1 MNNELKQDFES
12 GMVKHLLFKSKLRS
26 YLYGSK
32 TSQGPIRDPSLCS
45 FGHWIQNRALGP
57 YGHLPES
64 RELDRLHILV
74 HHKANALMDMHE
86 RGETEQALAG
96 LPAIEKIADQITLLL
111 RTMEQ
116 KLRTGL

>member
-1 MNNELKQDFES
+1 MTDELKQDFES

-32 TSQGPIRDPSLCS
+32 INPGPIRDPAQCA
-45 FGHWIQNRALGP
+45 FGAWIQERALGA
-57 YGHLPES
+57 YAHLSES
-64 RELDRLHILV
+64 RELDHLHTLI
-74 HHKANALMDMHE
+74 HREASRLMDMHE

-96 LPAIEKIADQITLLL
+96 LSAVEKMANQLTLLL

-116 KLRTGL
+116 KLRTGF

>member
-1 MNNELKQDFES
+1 MTNELKQDFES

-26 YLYGSK
+26 YLYGGK
-32 TSQGPIRDPSLCS
+32 INQGPIRDPTQCA
-45 FGHWIQNRALGP
+45 FGHWIQQRALGP
-57 YGHLPES
+57 YAHLAES
-64 RELDRLHILV
+64 RELERFHTLIHQE
-74 HHKANALMDMHE
+74 ANRLMDLHD

-96 LPAIEKIADQITLLL
+96 LPAVEKIADQLTQLM